1 MSGSEDW
8 IAKRAYELW
17 DRAGRPDGRSEE
29 FWFAAKEKSSRRNG
43 RERRARATETRRRE
57 TAADRAGGTST
68 RDLDGRESPIL
79 SV

>member
-29 FWFAAKEKSSRRNG
+29 FWFAAKEEVEQKERK
-43 RERRARATETRRRE
+43 REMPPPARPRAQTRRPK
-57 TAADRAGGTST
+57 TAADR
-68 RDLDGRESPIL
+68 GREPDSGP
-79 SV
+79 